1 MATILAAQCTDVR
14 VNKVTADLFSK
25 YNAPQDYLRVAVEEL
40 EEDIHGTGFFRQKA
54 SNIRKSM
61 AILLEEHAGEVPADL
76 DALIRLPGVGRKTAN
91 VIPGNIFG
99 IPGIVVDTHMARVSR
114 RLGLTKEE
122 DPVKIERA
130 LGELLPS
137 RDWCIFS

>member
-1 MATILAAQCTDVR
+1 MDKGKLKVRARQVVKELKRALPDFRIELDYSNSLELLVATILAAQCTDVR

-61 AILLEEHAGEVPADL
+61 AILLEEHAGEVPADP

-91 VIPGNIFG
+91 VIPGNFLEY
-99 IPGIVVDTHMARVSR
+99 R
-114 RLGLTKEE
+114 
-122 DPVKIERA
+122 
-130 LGELLPS
+130 EL
-137 RDWCIFS
+137 W

>member
-1 MATILAAQCTDVR
+1 MDKGKLKVRARQVVKELKRALPDPRIELDYSNPLELLVATILAAQCTDLR

-25 YNAPQDYLRVAVEEL
+25 YNVPQDYLRVAVEEL

-61 AILLEEHAGEVPADL
+61 AILLEEHAGEVPADP

-91 VIPGNIFG
+91 VILGNFLEY
-99 IPGIVVDTHMARVSR
+99 R
-114 RLGLTKEE
+114 
-122 DPVKIERA
+122 
-130 LGELLPS
+130 EL
-137 RDWCIFS
+137 W